1 MNYTQLSQKPPSL
14 YKMIGKCYWYAD
26 ATLQIYVK
34 VREQQ
39 YSSIRYFKYLSE
51 EEIKMGNI
59 THAPQFWVRWYTR
72 PMPAIYVE
80 RLKMSSSY
88 DLYFSREKISPTFVT
103 KNLTVY

>member
-1 MNYTQLSQKPPSL
+1 MLDGSTYNIVQ
-14 YKMIGKCYWYAD
+14 YK
-26 ATLQIYVK
+26 
-34 VREQQ
+34 
-39 YSSIRYFKYLSE
+39 IRYFEISE
-51 EEIKMGNI
+51 EEIKLVIILHYTCSAILSEMIN
-59 THAPQFWVRWYTR
+59 TR